1 MAEPTLVTVP
11 DIAEA
16 LGTDVL
22 AVRHL
27 ISDGKLLAVRSEDGV
42 LRVPAE
48 FVAHGAVVKRLTGV
62 LTLLRDG
69 GWTDDEALAW
79 LFTDD
84 DSLPGCPAVALQEDR
99 GTEVT
104 RRAQALAW

>member
-1 MAEPTLVTVP
+1 
-11 DIAEA
+11 
-16 LGTDVL
+16 
-22 AVRHL
+22 
-27 ISDGKLLAVRSEDGV
+27 
-42 LRVPAE
+42 
-48 FVAHGAVVKRLTGV
+48 VKRLAGV

-69 GWTDDEALAW
+69 GWTDDEAFAW